1 MCVIIFYTISFYC
14 LAIKRSE
21 WKEQYVALACRS
33 IKMGGRQKH
42 LAVQHLQRTTIN
54 PHCYMS
60 LDEGMLK
67 LWGYTTT
74 VIEQSS
80 TALVQ
85 FQACELNRSH
95 PKAARARACV
105 CVCACVRV
113 CVCVRARQMTFNEG
127 FIPQSHCGSFRQE
140 RPGSQRDAKFT
151 SPIASKMD
159 TLIRWTPW
167 RTAPTFFKTWADN
180 FERPNFITASV
191 KNPAHSA
198 VRAVATK
205 NYLPSKAKPFNSGF
219 A

>member
-105 CVCACVRV
+105 CVCVRACV
-113 CVCVRARQMTFNEG
+113 CVCVCARAKWRSTRV
-127 FIPQSHCGSFRQE
+127 SFL
-140 RPGSQRDAKFT
+140 SLT
-151 SPIASKMD
+151 
-159 TLIRWTPW
+159 
-167 RTAPTFFKTWADN
+167 
-180 FERPNFITASV
+180 
-191 KNPAHSA
+191 A
-198 VRAVATK
+198 VRSDRKGRGHSVMRSS
-205 NYLPSKAKPFNSGF
+205 LVP
-219 A
+219 

>member
-1 MCVIIFYTISFYC
+1 MGSYFRNNVLRKKNYNEWSFKGQITRLLSSNFRCVIIFYTISFYC

-67 LWGYTTT
+67 LRGYTTT

-95 PKAARARACV
+95 PKAARACV
-105 CVCACVRV
+105 CVCAKWRSTRV
-113 CVCVRARQMTFNEG
+113 
-127 FIPQSHCGSFRQE
+127 SFL
-140 RPGSQRDAKFT
+140 SLT
-151 SPIASKMD
+151 
-159 TLIRWTPW
+159 
-167 RTAPTFFKTWADN
+167 
-180 FERPNFITASV
+180 
-191 KNPAHSA
+191 A
-198 VRAVATK
+198 VRSDRKGRGHSVMRSS
-205 NYLPSKAKPFNSGF
+205 LVP
-219 A
+219 